1 MNELK
6 LSSNAHN
13 ILREERKKAGITQV
27 ELANRM
33 GLRTSQQIWNI
44 ENAKN
49 RLTLELAINAANA
62 LNISINV
69 FLCKKVKQNI

>member
-1 MNELK
+1 MNQLR
-6 LSSNAHN
+6 LSPDAHN
-13 ILREERKKAGITQV
+13 ILRNERKKAGITQV

-44 ENAKN
+44 ENARN
-49 RLTLELAINAANA
+49 RLTLELAISAANA

-69 FLCKKVKQNI
+69 FLCEKVKQNI